1 MDIDWRELQ
10 YSLKQLHISLTD
22 VQNKEKEMQK
32 VLNTSLNLYY
42 KYKRKILYHIN
53 NIQGFMGLNR
63 SIQYNDLTKVNV
75 EGADHEDVYIFAPLK
90 SYLLLFRNNF
100 ENLFRFIS
108 YLKPEEYNKIA
119 ILLTHFFYED
129 ITLNE
134 SSDALNHIY
143 FTSLTQDL
151 DNFCDSYYLDG
162 YINPHSF
169 TARMTEQLLQ
179 RNEIKLYISHILSS
193 SINDMEEYCDKYI
206 IMNITLDLD
215 ELERLVIININ
226 KTKENEK
233 KHQANLEKSKT
244 LSSNSQN
251 SDKKNL
257 PDTPLAKR
265 QSVFGVPQKKKG
277 EVEILSKEKIDKI
290 LNGEYDYTEK
300 TLKNL
305 LKKVENNTY
314 KLIYLRQLNQINN
327 PECKNIFSLKD
338 FKDKLKSKREYAILF
353 TYYYE
358 NLKAIKTFISSLINN
373 IIRFK
378 DFIPK
383 LIKTAYLAIYNYF
396 HNNYQNMDYFEFN
409 LFMINYLFDYII
421 IPTLKCPEIN
431 ELLVKEKIFDL
442 KTHQDLIPIIN
453 ILKHIAQCQFFVDD
467 DYKLLN
473 SFIAEQHVNLQ
484 NYFFEIAK
492 SFDRQIYLKMKS
504 MNILDNEN
512 YQTMCL
518 SREEIKIFINHFK
531 EMEFEDEKEELKRM
545 VEDSD
550 KLLYDTRSDRFST
563 QQYFVF
569 INLNYNRERKQNLK
583 IEKKVE
589 KNTSYVGD
597 GDEMLFVENIKNCI
611 NYVLVNVP
619 QIKEEFRNAE
629 FETLF
634 SHLNDIINYHKDEYK
649 DTFELYH

>member
-1 MDIDWRELQ
+1 
-10 YSLKQLHISLTD
+10 
-22 VQNKEKEMQK
+22 
-32 VLNTSLNLYY
+32 
-42 KYKRKILYHIN
+42 
-53 NIQGFMGLNR
+53 
-63 SIQYNDLTKVNV
+63 
-75 EGADHEDVYIFAPLK
+75 
-90 SYLLLFRNNF
+90 
-100 ENLFRFIS
+100 
-108 YLKPEEYNKIA
+108 
-119 ILLTHFFYED
+119 
-129 ITLNE
+129 
-134 SSDALNHIY
+134 
-143 FTSLTQDL
+143 
-151 DNFCDSYYLDG
+151 
-162 YINPHSF
+162 
-169 TARMTEQLLQ
+169 
-179 RNEIKLYISHILSS
+179 
-193 SINDMEEYCDKYI
+193 
-206 IMNITLDLD
+206 MNITLDLD

-233 KHQANLEKSKT
+233 KHQVNLEKSKT

-338 FKDKLKSKREYAILF
+338 FKDKLKSKREYTRLF

-373 IIRFK
+373 IVRFK

-550 KLLYDTRSDRFST
+550 KLLYDTLSDRF
-563 QQYFVF
+563 
-569 INLNYNRERKQNLK
+569 RKQ
-583 IEKKVE
+583 
-589 KNTSYVGD
+589 
-597 GDEMLFVENIKNCI
+597 
-611 NYVLVNVP
+611 
-619 QIKEEFRNAE
+619 Q
-629 FETLF
+629 
-634 SHLNDIINYHKDEYK
+634 
-649 DTFELYH
+649 